1 MLSELFDGHIFC
13 VVFNMDEYVIVS
25 IFCVGVGFPRVFL
38 GAVGAH
44 GASDSAGSVIQ
55 NTVIHMWRNFER
67 FDYQLVEKPGWV
79 WFPLGGFASLRVVS
93 FSGESRLLV
102 AFEVPDSLFYRR
114 CDGRRPSSSARAFI
128 DLTACRCTRYA
139 THGGIEKL

>member
-13 VVFNMDEYVIVS
+13 VVFNIDEYVIVS

-55 NTVIHMWRNFER
+55 NTAIHMWRNFER

-79 WFPLGGFASLRVVS
+79 WFPPSVVV
-93 FSGESRLLV
+93 LLP
-102 AFEVPDSLFYRR
+102 FGLYLFR
-114 CDGRRPSSSARAFI
+114 
-128 DLTACRCTRYA
+128 
-139 THGGIEKL
+139 